1 MGATKARNHE
11 EGPEAL
17 LRLCEQARNGRRRTV
32 VGYNQPTTVML
43 STHYRFW
50 WSASVLLTML
60 ALAGATPRAEDPRTI
75 LDRVYSVAQA
85 ERGESRFKQSCA
97 ACHSL
102 VEFAEPALSTRWE
115 GQTLGDMY
123 GFIASS
129 MPEGA
134 AGSLKPEEY
143 ASVIAYFLHIS
154 GFPVGRD
161 DMPADKD
168 VLKKIG
174 IVSNPK

>member
-1 MGATKARNHE
+1 MRDTH
-11 EGPEAL
+11 
-17 LRLCEQARNGRRRTV
+17 RRFI
-32 VGYNQPTTVML
+32 YAA
-43 STHYRFW
+43 ST
-50 WSASVLLTML
+50 LLTL
-60 ALAGATPRAEDPRTI
+60 IVLAGATPAAEDPITI

-97 ACHSL
+97 ACHTL
-102 VEFAEPALSTRWE
+102 AEFAEPTLSTRWE

-123 GFIASS
+123 AFISTQ

-134 AGSLKPEEY
+134 GGSLKPEEY

-154 GFPVGRD
+154 GFPVGRED
-161 DMPADKD
+161 LPADKD
-168 VLKKIG
+168 VLTKIG

>member
-1 MGATKARNHE
+1 MRDIHRRFFYAAST
-11 EGPEAL
+11 L
-17 LRLCEQARNGRRRTV
+17 LILV
-32 VGYNQPTTVML
+32 V
-43 STHYRFW
+43 
-50 WSASVLLTML
+50 LT
-60 ALAGATPRAEDPRTI
+60 AVTPAAEDPITI

-85 ERGESRFKQSCA
+85 ERGESRFKESCA
-97 ACHSL
+97 SCHTLS
-102 VEFAEPALSTRWE
+102 EFAEPALSTRWE
-115 GQTLGDMY
+115 GQTLGDLY
-123 GFIASS
+123 AFISTQ

-134 AGSLKPEEY
+134 GGSLKSEEY

-161 DMPADKD
+161 DLPADKD

>member
-1 MGATKARNHE
+1 M
-11 EGPEAL
+11 
-17 LRLCEQARNGRRRTV
+17 
-32 VGYNQPTTVML
+32 
-43 STHYRFW
+43 
-50 WSASVLLTML
+50 LLTLLM
-60 ALAGATPRAEDPRTI
+60 LAGATPAAEDPTTI
-75 LDRVYSVAQA
+75 LDRVYSIAQA

-97 ACHSL
+97 ACHTL
-102 VEFAEPALSTRWE
+102 ADFAEPALSSRWE
-115 GQTLGDMY
+115 GQTVGDMFA
-123 GFIASS
+123 FISSS
-129 MPEGA
+129 MPEGN

-143 ASVIAYFLHIS
+143 ASVIAYFLHIG

>member
-1 MGATKARNHE
+1 MRDIHRRFFYAAST
-11 EGPEAL
+11 L
-17 LRLCEQARNGRRRTV
+17 LTL
-32 VGYNQPTTVML
+32 
-43 STHYRFW
+43 
-50 WSASVLLTML
+50 VLL
-60 ALAGATPRAEDPRTI
+60 AAATPAAEDPITI

-85 ERGESRFKQSCA
+85 ERGESQFKQSCA
-97 ACHSL
+97 ACHTLS
-102 VEFAEPALSTRWE
+102 EFAEPALSTRWE
-115 GQTLGDMY
+115 GQTLGDLY
-123 GFIASS
+123 AFISTQ

-134 AGSLKPEEY
+134 GGSLKPEEY

-154 GFPVGRD
+154 GFPVGSE

>member
-1 MGATKARNHE
+1 MRDTHR
-11 EGPEAL
+11 PFL
-17 LRLCEQARNGRRRTV
+17 YLV
-32 VGYNQPTTVML
+32 
-43 STHYRFW
+43 ST
-50 WSASVLLTML
+50 LLTLIVL
-60 ALAGATPRAEDPRTI
+60 AAATPAAEDPITI

-97 ACHSL
+97 ACHTLS
-102 VEFAEPALSTRWE
+102 EFAEPALSTRWE

-123 GFIASS
+123 GFISTQ

-134 AGSLKPEEY
+134 GGSLKPEEY
-143 ASVIAYFLHIS
+143 ASVIAYFLHLG